1 MICDNCALR
10 LINEKA
16 YNLQGVGNPLYGNV
30 IIIPNA
36 DYKAY
41 RKKQLMFGDYV
52 KEINASIPS
61 TGELEDIYIT
71 PLLHCKVD
79 KTYPVNDDI
88 ILNCSKILAYEFKK
102 YNFKRVLIL
111 GSAVE
116 KLMRLDLSKFAG
128 KTLFYKQKGIYCT
141 LSYSPLIKYSNI
153 SLYNLFKQH
162 LSKWYEDVTNK
173 NNNYDYVL

>member
-10 LINEKA
+10 LINDKA
-16 YNLQGVGNPLYGNV
+16 YNLQGVGNPLYGNA
-30 IIIPNA
+30 IIIPNV

-41 RKKQLMFGDYV
+41 RKKQLLFGDYV
-52 KEINASIPS
+52 KEIQSSLSS
-61 TGELEDIYIT
+61 TGELNNIYIT

-79 KTYPVNDDI
+79 KIYPVNDDI
-88 ILNCSKILAYEFKK
+88 IINCSKILEYEFKK

-128 KTLFYKQKGIYCT
+128 KTLFYKQKGIYYT
-141 LSYSPLIKYSNI
+141 LSYSPLIKHSNNN
-153 SLYNLFKQH
+153 LYKLFKLH
-162 LSKWYEDVTNK
+162 LLKWYENVINK
-173 NNNYDYVL
+173 NNNYDYIL